1 MIIKIDYFIKSK
13 KNKYYETKHEEINEN
28 DIIEIARQKLLNRCT
43 SLDINNVEI
52 SIDKVII

>member
-13 KNKYYETKHEEINEN
+13 NNKYYETKHEEINEN
-28 DIIEIARQKLLNRCT
+28 DIIEIARQKFLNRWTC
-43 SLDINNVEI
+43 LDINNVEI